1 MKRLLPLMLALVLV
15 ISVIVP
21 AYATGDG
28 NFDGG
33 GGGMGNGSKTNYWN
47 PGMDGVRVSIV
58 GVGSHSVVRNPID
71 LTNKVPIANIAHFGK
86 VSKLSYNAGRGLSV
100 SVSGYSYRNPSQSL
114 PKIISTG
121 SSKASIAAI
130 RSYFTDEQVI
140 RSIAGYAG
148 MDFDTLIGGDYK
160 LVVEPLAY
168 LCYNGQQ
175 FAMTATEAALY
186 DQIVNGDL
194 RKKLG
199 TLTHKNLPLAIFLEE
214 ADLGYTAWSGSRTE
228 KASNGDIIS
237 SLGIGIVR
245 FNEVTTPPE
254 INDFD
259 YEYRINTEVIT
270 SVEVRGGQSDP
281 DDPVSVRFNIQG
293 RTYTVSNVY
302 YPDGDSQLAWV
313 RWRTPAEPC
322 VITISVSVYGGGSAQ
337 GTITCNI
344 VDLDGNDPPNPLADD
359 RNNGFRPASVPKK
372 EQVTSASWG
381 IWSPWWQ
388 ENWEWVENWQ
398 KCWHTDRWTDADG
411 KTHTDRWYHWVDNGW
426 WEDHGWW
433 EFDYNGYSA
442 SLTASMRITPDEKS
456 PSATASTLKSGYGV
470 QEKVT
475 AKVTTNQS
483 AAVTAAQ
490 NAVTYFPEF
499 GYENYWRLLEA
510 EISGRST
517 TFQFKANPYSTYN
530 RRTHFTPIW
539 YPDGS
544 YTPYTW
550 LLDCWTPA
558 GMLSM
563 NLTDSVTIRG
573 ESLGGVA
580 YCSRKT
586 TIETEESMNNT
597 KRKRLCA
604 ALVLS
609 LLLVC
614 VMGTT
619 AFAAGTGDVAGAVE
633 STWQTASGQIKTV
646 VNNVVFPAI
655 DLILAVFFFAKL
667 GTAYFDYRKSGQFEW
682 TAPAI
687 LFACLVFTLTAPL
700 YILQIIGI

>member
-1 MKRLLPLMLALVLV
+1 MKRIISLLLALVIA
-15 ISVIVP
+15 ISAAVP

-33 GGGMGNGSKTNYWN
+33 GGSMGDGTKTNYWN

-58 GVGSHSVVRNPID
+58 DVGSHSVVRTPID

-114 PKIISTG
+114 PKIISTS

-186 DQIVNGDL
+186 DQVVNGDL

-214 ADLGYTAWSGSRTE
+214 ADLGYAAWSGSRTE

-254 INDFD
+254 PGEYD
-259 YEYRINTEVIT
+259 YEYRVNTEVIT

-281 DDPVSVRFNIQG
+281 DNPVSVRFNIQG

-359 RNNGFRPASVPKK
+359 RNNGFRPASVPQK
-372 EQVTSASWG
+372 EQVISASWG

-411 KTHTDRWYHWVDNGW
+411 KTHRDRWYHWVDN
-426 WEDHGWW
+426 GWW

-442 SLTASMRITPDEKS
+442 SLAGSMKITPDEKS
-456 PSATASTLKSGYGV
+456 PTATASTLKSGYGV

-499 GYENYWRLLEA
+499 GYENYWRLLES

-558 GMLSM
+558 G
-563 NLTDSVTIRG
+563 
-573 ESLGGVA
+573 VA
-580 YCSRKT
+580 YCSHKT

-667 GTAYFDYRKSGQFEW
+667 GTAYFDFRKSGQFEW

-700 YILQIIGI
+700 YIWQIIGI

>member
-1 MKRLLPLMLALVLV
+1 MKRIISLLLALVIA
-15 ISVIVP
+15 ISAAVP

-28 NFDGG
+28 NMDSGG
-33 GGGMGNGSKTNYWN
+33 SGMGDGTKTNYWN
-47 PGMDGVRVSIV
+47 PGMDGVRL
-58 GVGSHSVVRNPID
+58 SVVHADNRAVIGSVVDWSNQKP
-71 LTNKVPIANIAHFGK
+71 NANIAHFGK
-86 VSKLSYNAGRGLSV
+86 VSKLSYNAGRTLSPAV
-100 SVSGYSYRNPSQSL
+100 GGYVCVQPTQKL

-140 RSIAGYAG
+140 RAIAGYVG
-148 MDFDTLIGGDYK
+148 IDFDLLISGDYRI
-160 LVVEPLAY
+160 VVEPLAY

-186 DQIVNGDL
+186 DQVVNGDL

-245 FNEVTTPPE
+245 FNEVTTPPDPGE
-254 INDFD
+254 YD
-259 YEYRINTEVIT
+259 YEYRVNTEVIT

-281 DDPVSVRFNIQG
+281 DNPVSVRFNIQG

-322 VITISVSVYGGGSAQ
+322 VITISVSVYGGGS
-337 GTITCNI
+337 
-344 VDLDGNDPPNPLADD
+344 
-359 RNNGFRPASVPKK
+359 
-372 EQVTSASWG
+372 
-381 IWSPWWQ
+381 
-388 ENWEWVENWQ
+388 
-398 KCWHTDRWTDADG
+398 DRWTDADG
-411 KTHTDRWYHWVDNGW
+411 KTHRDRWYHWVDNGW

-456 PSATASTLKSGYGV
+456 PTATASTLKSGYGV

-475 AKVTTNQS
+475 SKVTTNQS

-510 EISGRST
+510 DISGRST

-530 RRTHFTPIW
+530 RRTHFTPLW

-563 NLTDSVTIRG
+563 NLTDRVTIRG
-573 ESLGGVA
+573 NLW
-580 YCSRKT
+580 
-586 TIETEESMNNT
+586 EE
-597 KRKRLCA
+597 
-604 ALVLS
+604 
-609 LLLVC
+609 
-614 VMGTT
+614 
-619 AFAAGTGDVAGAVE
+619 
-633 STWQTASGQIKTV
+633 WHI
-646 VNNVVFPAI
+646 
-655 DLILAVFFFAKL
+655 
-667 GTAYFDYRKSGQFEW
+667 
-682 TAPAI
+682 APAKRR
-687 LFACLVFTLTAPL
+687 
-700 YILQIIGI
+700 

>member
-1 MKRLLPLMLALVLV
+1 MKRIISLLLALVIA
-15 ISVIVP
+15 ISAAIP

-28 NFDGG
+28 NMDSGG
-33 GGGMGNGSKTNYWN
+33 SGMGDGTKTNYWN
-47 PGMDGVRVSIV
+47 PGMDGVRL
-58 GVGSHSVVRNPID
+58 SVVHADNRAVIGSVVDWSNQKP
-71 LTNKVPIANIAHFGK
+71 NANIAHFGK
-86 VSKLSYNAGRGLSV
+86 VSKLSYNVGRTLSPAV
-100 SVSGYSYRNPSQSL
+100 GGYVCVQPTQKL

-140 RSIAGYAG
+140 RAIAGYVG
-148 MDFDTLIGGDYK
+148 IDFDLLISGDYRI
-160 LVVEPLAY
+160 VVEPLAY

-186 DQIVNGDL
+186 DQVVDGDL

-214 ADLGYTAWSGSRTE
+214 ADLGYAAWPGSRTE

-254 INDFD
+254 PGEYD
-259 YEYRINTEVIT
+259 YEYRVNTEVIT

-281 DDPVSVRFNIQG
+281 DNPVSVRFNIQG

-337 GTITCNI
+337 GTIICNI

-359 RNNGFRPASVPKK
+359 RNNGFRLASVPQK
-372 EQVTSASWG
+372 EQVTSTSWG

-411 KTHTDRWYHWVDNGW
+411 KTHRDRWYHWVDNGW

-442 SLTASMRITPDEKS
+442 SLVGSMKITPDEKS
-456 PSATASTLKSGYGV
+456 PTATASTLKSGYGV

-544 YTPYTW
+544 YTPKMKCSDSASKAIIPGKKMPWRLYDENGQAQCDLIAMDGEVIEAGKPVTMVNLDSDAIERTVTFTPTAVKPLLVPHILGGQLAMELPSIAEKKAYIAKQLTEETW
-550 LLDCWTPA
+550 ESELRLECPHKHYVNMTPA
-558 GMLSM
+558 VAECRARMYAELH
-563 NLTDSVTIRG
+563 
-573 ESLGGVA
+573 GGKV
-580 YCSRKT
+580 
-586 TIETEESMNNT
+586 
-597 KRKRLCA
+597 
-604 ALVLS
+604 
-609 LLLVC
+609 
-614 VMGTT
+614 
-619 AFAAGTGDVAGAVE
+619 
-633 STWQTASGQIKTV
+633 
-646 VNNVVFPAI
+646 
-655 DLILAVFFFAKL
+655 
-667 GTAYFDYRKSGQFEW
+667 
-682 TAPAI
+682 
-687 LFACLVFTLTAPL
+687 
-700 YILQIIGI
+700 

>member
-1 MKRLLPLMLALVLV
+1 MKRLLPLLLALVLV
-15 ISVIVP
+15 ITAIVP

-33 GGGMGNGSKTNYWN
+33 GGSMGDGTKTNYWN
-47 PGMDGVRVSIV
+47 PGMDGVRVSVIHADSQAV
-58 GVGSHSVVRNPID
+58 TGAVFD
-71 LTNKVPIANIAHFGK
+71 LTNKVPSTGLAHFGK
-86 VSKLSYNAGRGLSV
+86 VSKLSYNTGKSIAPKAGN
-100 SVSGYSYRNPSQSL
+100 YTYINPSQSL

-140 RSIAGYAG
+140 RAIAGYVG
-148 MDFDTLIGGDYK
+148 IDFDLLISGDYRI
-160 LVVEPLAY
+160 VVEPLAY

-186 DQIVNGDL
+186 DQVVNGDL

-214 ADLGYTAWSGSRTE
+214 ADLGYAAWSGSRTE

-259 YEYRINTEVIT
+259 YEYRVNTEVIT

-281 DDPVSVRFNIQG
+281 DNPVSVRFNIQG

-313 RWRTPAEPC
+313 RWRTPIEPC
-322 VITISVSVYGGGSAQ
+322 VITISVSVSGGGTAQ
-337 GTITCNI
+337 STITCNI

-359 RNNGFRPASVPKK
+359 RNDAFRLSSIPEK

-433 EFDYNGYSA
+433 EFDLDRYSA
-442 SLTASMRITPDEKS
+442 SLSATMRITPDNKN
-456 PSATASTLKSGYGV
+456 PTAGSRSMKSGYGV
-470 QEKVT
+470 NQLVT
-475 AKVTTNQS
+475 ADVSSTQSSATTP
-483 AAVTAAQ
+483 AQ
-490 NAVTYFPEF
+490 NAVSYFSEF
-499 GYENYWRLLEA
+499 NYEMFWRLLEQMGGGYNTRF
-510 EISGRST
+510 E
-517 TFQFKANPYSTYN
+517 FQKNEYSTY
-530 RRTHFTPIW
+530 RGRTHFTPIW
-539 YPDGS
+539 YPNGS
-544 YTPYTW
+544 YTVNTW
-550 LLDCWTPA
+550 LIDCWTPA

-563 NLTDSVTIRG
+563 NLSDSLTIRG
-573 ESLGGVA
+573 SLWDDWH
-580 YCSRKT
+580 
-586 TIETEESMNNT
+586 I
-597 KRKRLCA
+597 
-604 ALVLS
+604 
-609 LLLVC
+609 
-614 VMGTT
+614 
-619 AFAAGTGDVAGAVE
+619 
-633 STWQTASGQIKTV
+633 
-646 VNNVVFPAI
+646 
-655 DLILAVFFFAKL
+655 
-667 GTAYFDYRKSGQFEW
+667 
-682 TAPAI
+682 
-687 LFACLVFTLTAPL
+687 APL
-700 YILQIIGI
+700 EP

>member
-1 MKRLLPLMLALVLV
+1 MKRIFVILLTFVLLLGICPMSALAE
-15 ISVIVP
+15 
-21 AYATGDG
+21 TGGSG
-28 NFDGG
+28 NVDDGG
-33 GGGMGNGSKTNYWN
+33 GDMGQGTSQNSWN
-47 PGMDGVRVSIV
+47 PGMDGVRITVVDAESGQPVS
-58 GVGSHSVVRNPID
+58 SSFD
-71 LTNKVPIANIAHFGK
+71 LTNKTPSIKIHFGK
-86 VSKLSYNAGRGLSV
+86 VSKIQYANG
-100 SVSGYSYRNPSQSL
+100 
-114 PKIISTG
+114 
-121 SSKASIAAI
+121 ASISPTTGNYDYYTPATPMPRIVSSGSQNASIEAI
-130 RSYFTDEQVI
+130 KKYFCSEYAVKLVAQQTG
-140 RSIAGYAG
+140 IAYEE
-148 MDFDTLIGGDYK
+148 LIGGQYK
-160 LVVEPLAY
+160 LFLEPIAY
-168 LCYNGQQ
+168 FKHNGIMM
-175 FAMTATEAALY
+175 AMTAHEAALY
-186 DQIVNGDL
+186 DNQAGGSL
-194 RKKLG
+194 RK
-199 TLTHKNLPLAIFLEE
+199 TMTSLTHKNLPLAIFLEE
-214 ADLGYTAWSGSRTE
+214 ADLGYAAWSGSRTE

-259 YEYRINTEVIT
+259 YEYRVNTEVIT

-281 DDPVSVRFNIQG
+281 DNPVSVRFNIQG

-313 RWRTPAEPC
+313 RWRTPIEPC

-359 RNNGFRPASVPKK
+359 RNNGFRLASVPQK
-372 EQVTSASWG
+372 EQVTSTSWG

-411 KTHTDRWYHWVDNGW
+411 KTHTNRWYHWVDNGW

-442 SLTASMRITPDEKS
+442 SLAGSMKITPDEKS
-456 PSATASTLKSGYGV
+456 PTATASTLKSGYGV

-499 GYENYWRLLEA
+499 GYESYWRLLEA
-510 EISGRST
+510 DISGRST

-573 ESLGGVA
+573 DLW
-580 YCSRKT
+580 
-586 TIETEESMNNT
+586 EE
-597 KRKRLCA
+597 
-604 ALVLS
+604 
-609 LLLVC
+609 
-614 VMGTT
+614 
-619 AFAAGTGDVAGAVE
+619 
-633 STWQTASGQIKTV
+633 WHI
-646 VNNVVFPAI
+646 
-655 DLILAVFFFAKL
+655 
-667 GTAYFDYRKSGQFEW
+667 
-682 TAPAI
+682 APAK
-687 LFACLVFTLTAPL
+687 
-700 YILQIIGI
+700 QR

>member
-1 MKRLLPLMLALVLV
+1 MKRLLPLLLALVLA
-15 ISVIVP
+15 ITAIVP

-47 PGMDGVRVSIV
+47 PGMDGVRVSVIHADSQAV
-58 GVGSHSVVRNPID
+58 AGTVFD
-71 LTNKVPIANIAHFGK
+71 LTNKVPSTGLAHFGK
-86 VSKLSYNAGRGLSV
+86 VSKLSYNAGKALAPKAGN
-100 SVSGYSYRNPSQSL
+100 YTYINPSQSL

-186 DQIVNGDL
+186 DQVVNGDL

-214 ADLGYTAWSGSRTE
+214 ADLGYAAWSGSRTD

-259 YEYRINTEVIT
+259 YEYRVNTEVIT

-281 DDPVSVRFNIQG
+281 DNPVSVRFNIQG

-337 GTITCNI
+337 GTITCKI

-359 RNNGFRPASVPKK
+359 RNNGFRLASVPEK
-372 EQVTSASWG
+372 EQVTSATWG
-381 IWSPWWQ
+381 IW
-388 ENWEWVENWQ
+388 
-398 KCWHTDRWTDADG
+398 
-411 KTHTDRWYHWVDNGW
+411 
-426 WEDHGWW
+426 
-433 EFDYNGYSA
+433 
-442 SLTASMRITPDEKS
+442 
-456 PSATASTLKSGYGV
+456 
-470 QEKVT
+470 
-475 AKVTTNQS
+475 
-483 AAVTAAQ
+483 
-490 NAVTYFPEF
+490 
-499 GYENYWRLLEA
+499 
-510 EISGRST
+510 
-517 TFQFKANPYSTYN
+517 
-530 RRTHFTPIW
+530 
-539 YPDGS
+539 
-544 YTPYTW
+544 
-550 LLDCWTPA
+550 
-558 GMLSM
+558 
-563 NLTDSVTIRG
+563 
-573 ESLGGVA
+573 
-580 YCSRKT
+580 
-586 TIETEESMNNT
+586 
-597 KRKRLCA
+597 
-604 ALVLS
+604 
-609 LLLVC
+609 
-614 VMGTT
+614 
-619 AFAAGTGDVAGAVE
+619 
-633 STWQTASGQIKTV
+633 
-646 VNNVVFPAI
+646 
-655 DLILAVFFFAKL
+655 
-667 GTAYFDYRKSGQFEW
+667 
-682 TAPAI
+682 
-687 LFACLVFTLTAPL
+687 
-700 YILQIIGI
+700 

>member
-1 MKRLLPLMLALVLV
+1 
-15 ISVIVP
+15 
-21 AYATGDG
+21 
-28 NFDGG
+28 
-33 GGGMGNGSKTNYWN
+33 
-47 PGMDGVRVSIV
+47 
-58 GVGSHSVVRNPID
+58 
-71 LTNKVPIANIAHFGK
+71 
-86 VSKLSYNAGRGLSV
+86 
-100 SVSGYSYRNPSQSL
+100 
-114 PKIISTG
+114 
-121 SSKASIAAI
+121 
-130 RSYFTDEQVI
+130 
-140 RSIAGYAG
+140 
-148 MDFDTLIGGDYK
+148 
-160 LVVEPLAY
+160 
-168 LCYNGQQ
+168 
-175 FAMTATEAALY
+175 MTATEAALY
-186 DQIVNGDL
+186 DQIVNGDF

-214 ADLGYTAWSGSRTE
+214 ADLGYAAWSGSRTD

-245 FNEVTTPPE
+245 FNEVTTPPDPGE
-254 INDFD
+254 YD
-259 YEYRINTEVIT
+259 YEYRVNTEVIT

-281 DDPVSVRFNIQG
+281 DNPVSVRFSIQG

-344 VDLDGNDPPNPLADD
+344 VDLDG
-359 RNNGFRPASVPKK
+359 
-372 EQVTSASWG
+372 
-381 IWSPWWQ
+381 
-388 ENWEWVENWQ
+388 
-398 KCWHTDRWTDADG
+398 
-411 KTHTDRWYHWVDNGW
+411 KTHRDRWYHWVDSGW

-442 SLTASMRITPDEKS
+442 SLTESMRITPDEKS
-456 PSATASTLKSGYGV
+456 PTATASTLKSGYGV

-490 NAVTYFPEF
+490 NDLPIQSQSLQHLQPPHPLHAHLV
-499 GYENYWRLLEA
+499 
-510 EISGRST
+510 SGR
-517 TFQFKANPYSTYN
+517 QLHAVYLAPGLLDAGRNAL
-530 RRTHFTPIW
+530 HE
-539 YPDGS
+539 PDGQRHH
-544 YTPYTW
+544 P
-550 LLDCWTPA
+550 
-558 GMLSM
+558 
-563 NLTDSVTIRG
+563 G

-597 KRKRLCA
+597 KRNRLCA

-667 GTAYFDYRKSGQFEW
+667 GTAYFDFRKSGQFEW

-700 YILQIIGI
+700 YIWQIIGI

>member
-1 MKRLLPLMLALVLV
+1 MDFGRSGNEFWHTWWPRGPEELNSPAFKKELQEVVDTLREDVLKSRFAMERFCYEHGGK
-15 ISVIVP
+15 I
-21 AYATGDG
+21 
-28 NFDGG
+28 DGG
-33 GGGMGNGSKTNYWN
+33 WTQNY
-47 PGMDGVRVSIV
+47 GYIV
-58 GVGSHSVVRNPID
+58 ETEH
-71 LTNKVPIANIAHFGK
+71 
-86 VSKLSYNAGRGLSV
+86 
-100 SVSGYSYRNPSQSL
+100 YRYCLRCNPSPGDYNGYLTCFNLNVQRQNMARDKPLVGRVTYANGDAQEFTDAEAFLECVREEL
-114 PKIISTG
+114 PYRPTTG
-121 SSKASIAAI
+121 FRYEVLTDDPTARKAVDDVVFAAI
-130 RSYFTDEQVI
+130 RSYFADEQVI

-245 FNEVTTPPE
+245 FNETTTPPE

-259 YEYRINTEVIT
+259 YEYRVNTEVIT

-281 DDPVSVRFNIQG
+281 DNPVSVRFNIQG

-359 RNNGFRPASVPKK
+359 RNDAFRLSSIPEK

-411 KTHTDRWYHWVDNGW
+411 KTHRDRWYHWVDNGW

-433 EFDYNGYSA
+433 ED
-442 SLTASMRITPDEKS
+442 
-456 PSATASTLKSGYGV
+456 
-470 QEKVT
+470 KV
-475 AKVTTNQS
+475 
-483 AAVTAAQ
+483 
-490 NAVTYFPEF
+490 
-499 GYENYWRLLEA
+499 
-510 EISGRST
+510 
-517 TFQFKANPYSTYN
+517 
-530 RRTHFTPIW
+530 
-539 YPDGS
+539 
-544 YTPYTW
+544 
-550 LLDCWTPA
+550 
-558 GMLSM
+558 
-563 NLTDSVTIRG
+563 
-573 ESLGGVA
+573 
-580 YCSRKT
+580 
-586 TIETEESMNNT
+586 
-597 KRKRLCA
+597 
-604 ALVLS
+604 
-609 LLLVC
+609 
-614 VMGTT
+614 
-619 AFAAGTGDVAGAVE
+619 
-633 STWQTASGQIKTV
+633 
-646 VNNVVFPAI
+646 
-655 DLILAVFFFAKL
+655 
-667 GTAYFDYRKSGQFEW
+667 
-682 TAPAI
+682 
-687 LFACLVFTLTAPL
+687 
-700 YILQIIGI
+700 

>member
-1 MKRLLPLMLALVLV
+1 MKRILSLLLALVIA
-15 ISVIVP
+15 ISAAIP

-28 NFDGG
+28 NMDSGG
-33 GGGMGNGSKTNYWN
+33 SGMGDGTKTNYWN
-47 PGMDGVRVSIV
+47 PGMDGVRL
-58 GVGSHSVVRNPID
+58 SVVHADNRAVIGSVVDWSNQKP
-71 LTNKVPIANIAHFGK
+71 NANIAHFGK
-86 VSKLSYNAGRGLSV
+86 VSKLSYNAGRTLSPAV
-100 SVSGYSYRNPSQSL
+100 GGYVCVQPTQKL

-140 RSIAGYAG
+140 RAIAGYVG
-148 MDFDTLIGGDYK
+148 IDFDLLISGDYRI
-160 LVVEPLAY
+160 VVEPLAY

-186 DQIVNGDL
+186 DQVVNGDL

-214 ADLGYTAWSGSRTE
+214 ADLGYAAWSGSRTE

-254 INDFD
+254 PGEYD
-259 YEYRINTEVIT
+259 YEYRVNTEVIT

-281 DDPVSVRFNIQG
+281 DNPVSVRFNIQG

-359 RNNGFRPASVPKK
+359 RNNGFRLASVPKK

-442 SLTASMRITPDEKS
+442 SLAGSMKITPDEKS
-456 PSATASTLKSGYGV
+456 PTATASTLKSGYGV

-499 GYENYWRLLEA
+499 GYENYRRLLEA

-558 GMLSM
+558 GMEMSRNVQSGNTQNLKSM
-563 NLTDSVTIRG
+563 VIQRSFPKWSVAER
-573 ESLGGVA
+573 
-580 YCSRKT
+580 RKT
-586 TIETEESMNNT
+586 AAASNQAAC
-597 KRKRLCA
+597 CA
-604 ALVLS
+604 CTHSRYL
-609 LLLVC
+609 
-614 VMGTT
+614 
-619 AFAAGTGDVAGAVE
+619 AGG
-633 STWQTASGQIKTV
+633 SPSGLRV
-646 VNNVVFPAI
+646 
-655 DLILAVFFFAKL
+655 
-667 GTAYFDYRKSGQFEW
+667 
-682 TAPAI
+682 
-687 LFACLVFTLTAPL
+687 
-700 YILQIIGI
+700 